1 MVDFPSA
8 ADSNFKRI
16 TIYIGGYY
24 AAKEPA
30 VIKTVLGSCIAVC
43 LFENKLK
50 FGGMNHFMLPE
61 MKEWE
66 KPEDDYNHTRYGLFA
81 MEVLINEIIKLGGK
95 KENLTAKIFGGGHVL
110 TGMTSNLLQI
120 PDKNIKFAKTFLA
133 EERIPIISEDIGGSW
148 PRKVFFFNTENRV
161 LMKKMETQTK
171 EFSIEQE
178 VKYSKSLQNK
188 IEEKS
193 DITLF

>member
-24 AAKEPA
+24 ASKEPA
-30 VIKTVLGSCIAVC
+30 VIKTVLGSCISVC

-50 FGGMNHFMLPE
+50 FGGMNHFMLQE
-61 MKEWE
+61 MREWE
-66 KPEDDYNHTRYGLFA
+66 NPEDDYNHKRYGLFA

-120 PDKNIKFAKTFLA
+120 PDKNIRFAKNFLS
-133 EERIPIISEDIGGSW
+133 EEKIPIISEDIGGSW

-161 LMKKMETQTK
+161 LMKKMESQTK
-171 EFSIEQE
+171 EFSVEQE
-178 VKYSKSLQNK
+178 IKYSKSLQNK

>member
-24 AAKEPA
+24 ASKEPA
-30 VIKTVLGSCIAVC
+30 VIKTVLGSCISVC

-61 MKEWE
+61 MREWE
-66 KPEDDYNHTRYGLFA
+66 NPEDDYNHTRYGLFA

-120 PDKNIKFAKTFLA
+120 PDKNIRFAKIFIRRENSDYKRRYRRLMA
-133 EERIPIISEDIGGSW
+133 QKSI
-148 PRKVFFFNTENRV
+148 FFNTENRV
-161 LMKKMETQTK
+161 LMKKMESQTK
-171 EFSIEQE
+171 EFSVEQE
-178 VKYSKSLQNK
+178 IKYSKSLQNK